1 MKTGFLMLA
10 LTTGAFCSV
19 FAMFVA
25 TVTEALQLW
34 QVACIGG
41 TSGFLGSLFAS
52 FVWRKE

>member
-1 MKTGFLMLA
+1 MKTGFLILA

-52 FVWRKE
+52 FLWRKE